1 MYSFE
6 ASITIKRLAPKVYQA
21 IKNMED
27 FPNFI
32 RDVKNLKIIKRIDD
46 NKFVTFWEIEID
58 GAPLRWKEEDSFDDE
73 NLRLKFN
80 MLEGDYSKYQG
91 SWQIN
96 GDGKITKL
104 TIEASLD
111 WGIPVL
117 EKYVRK
123 AFESRARKSLRGMLR
138 SIKKRVEAQDV

>member
-6 ASITIKRLAPKVYQA
+6 ASITIKRPAPKVYQA

-32 RDVKNLKIIKRIDD
+32 RDVKNLKIIKRIDE
-46 NKFVTFWEIEID
+46 NKFISLWEIEID

-73 NLRLKFN
+73 NLQLKFN

-104 TIEASLD
+104 AIEASFD

-117 EKYVRK
+117 EKYVKK
-123 AFESRARKSLRGMLR
+123 AFESRARRSMRGMLR
-138 SIKKRVEAQDV
+138 SIKKRVEAQNV